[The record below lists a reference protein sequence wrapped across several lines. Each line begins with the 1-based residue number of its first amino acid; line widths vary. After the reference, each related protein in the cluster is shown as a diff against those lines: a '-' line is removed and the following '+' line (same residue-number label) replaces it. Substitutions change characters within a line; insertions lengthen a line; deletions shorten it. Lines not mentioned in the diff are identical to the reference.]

1 MAQQN
6 ESYRLIGDD
15 LYIVSCFKS
24 LSFVDVFSLS
34 ELYQPLIT
42 NDGVS
47 LFLTLYSEGYHQDNA
62 YNHHR
67 LFTINNMSVHQFSNA
82 RSLLEQYGLLETLV
96 KSIGKINQY
105 VYLLKHPK
113 GTQQF
118 LQDSFYARALA
129 NTLGQ
134 ENYAL
139 TLSKFDKPAQNY
151 SEYRNITTPLNGDFI
166 SKTWD
171 SNKEASFISVNNN
184 EASNRYDK
192 QLFDMEHFLASCTD
206 FQFPYKLRNQEVL
219 DTIYQFATT
228 YHLSEQAIAVG
239 LYRAIRNNQFDA
251 NALLKYCLSQSESSK
266 TIDLVNDS
274 PNKVLQYYKQ
284 GIALAANE
292 IGILE
297 KLRKDYKFNNE
308 IINAI
313 IAYCIETYHCF
324 DYKQVFNSAA
334 ALAYGKVSNGEDA
347 KRILN
352 ENKTMQHNR
361 KRNNYVEQIPDYMKN
376 DFKVESEPS
385 DFDFD
390 SLAMFKEGDA

>member
-1 MAQQN
+1 M
-6 ESYRLIGDD
+6 
-15 LYIVSCFKS
+15 
-24 LSFVDVFSLS
+24 
-34 ELYQPLIT
+34 
-42 NDGVS
+42 
-47 LFLTLYSEGYHQDNA
+47 
-62 YNHHR
+62 
-67 LFTINNMSVHQFSNA
+67 
-82 RSLLEQYGLLETLV
+82 
-96 KSIGKINQY
+96 
-105 VYLLKHPK
+105 
-113 GTQQF
+113 
-118 LQDSFYARALA
+118 
-129 NTLGQ
+129 
-134 ENYAL
+134 
-139 TLSKFDKPAQNY
+139 
-151 SEYRNITTPLNGDFI
+151 
-166 SKTWD
+166 
-171 SNKEASFISVNNN
+171 
-184 EASNRYDK
+184 
-192 QLFDMEHFLASCTD
+192 
-206 FQFPYKLRNQEVL
+206 
-219 DTIYQFATT
+219 
-228 YHLSEQAIAVG
+228 
-239 LYRAIRNNQFDA
+239 
-251 NALLKYCLSQSESSK
+251 KYCLSQSESSK